1 MNKLDSEL
9 VISQLCQLGFDYTD
23 NSDEADVIIFN
34 TCSVRHHAEEKALT
48 KISQLRKRYTNQPGL
63 VVAVIGCMAQ
73 RLGQELLDKYKQVS
87 IVCGPG
93 QLHKLGQMIQRAIV
107 EGGGEGRTLA
117 LNNPD
122 EYDDLEQFDVCRQP
136 VSSATNSFMAFL
148 RIMRGCNNYCSY
160 CVVPYVRGHEHSRPL
175 QNIVIEAQRLVANGV
190 KEITLLGQTV
200 NSYKYK
206 TDDKMMGLADVL
218 EAVGAIDGL
227 ERLRFVTSYPR
238 NFDER
243 ILQVMDRHP
252 KVCPYLHMPA
262 QSGSDR
268 ILAAMSRRYTAKEY
282 LELVARARQIVPGI
296 TIAGDFIVG
305 FSGETDEDHQATLN
319 LLSEVRYKSCFVFK
333 YSPRCGTKA
342 YDSLNDDVPAQVK
355 QQRLAQL
362 LKLQNEIS
370 LQDNQN
376 FVNRQVEILVEGP
389 SKHPQ
394 LNRDAESPAVPSI
407 PQLVGRTTGDHIV
420 VFSGSE
426 NLIGQIVRVKVV
438 KASALTLFAEVV
450 TGLS

>member
-9 VISQLCQLGFDYTD
+9 VISQLCQLGFCYTD
-23 NSDEADVIIFN
+23 NADDADIIIFN

-48 KISQLRKRYTNQPGL
+48 KISQLRKRYNNQPGL
-63 VVAVIGCMAQ
+63 IVAVIGCMAQ

-93 QLHKLGQMIQRAIV
+93 QLHKLGQMIQRAIP
-107 EGGGEGRTLA
+107 EDSNRERTLA

-122 EYDDLEQFDVCRQP
+122 EYDDLEQLDVCRQP
-136 VSSATNSFMAFL
+136 VSFAANSFMAFL

-160 CVVPYVRGHEHSRPL
+160 CVVPHVRGHEHSRPL
-175 QNIVIEAQRLVANGV
+175 KNIVIEARRLVENGV

-206 TDDKMMGLADVL
+206 DGGEVFGLADVL
-218 EAVGAIDGL
+218 GAVGAIDGL
-227 ERLRFVTSYPR
+227 KRLRFVTSYPR

-243 ILQVMDRHP
+243 ILQVMAKHP

-268 ILAAMSRRYTAKEY
+268 ILAAMNRRYTSEEY
-282 LELVARARQIVPGI
+282 LQLIARARQIVPEL

-305 FSGETDEDHQATLN
+305 FPGETDEDHQETLN
-319 LLSEVRYKSCFVFK
+319 LLRQVRYKSCFVFK
-333 YSPRCGTKA
+333 YSPRYGTRA
-342 YDSLNDDVPAQVK
+342 YDSLADDVPAQVK

-362 LKLQNEIS
+362 LELQNKIS
-370 LQDNQN
+370 LDDNQR
-376 FVNRQVEILVEGP
+376 FVNHQVEILVEGP
-389 SKHPQ
+389 SKNPQ
-394 LNRDAESPAVPSI
+394 LNRDAESPAIPSV

-420 VFSGSE
+420 VFSGQG
-426 NLIGQIVRVKVV
+426 NLTGQIVRVKVV
-438 KASALTLFAEVV
+438 RASALTLFAEGVM
-450 TGLS
+450 GLS